1 LAESKLPRFNRVTSA
16 SHPAVRL
23 ARQLATPHGRRKAG
37 LVLVEGVRA
46 AEAAVE
52 SGARVSA
59 VLLQEGATGRAA
71 QLARL
76 LADSRVPVHSV
87 PAGIMG
93 RASLVRE
100 PQGIILLCAPPSAG
114 LETALEREFV
124 LVADGIQDPGNLGS
138 LARSARAFGAGSL
151 ITTRGTTEVFGPKAL
166 RATAGA
172 WPGLAIWEGADP
184 RRLAAELAS
193 REFRILASDPAGT
206 REFTEALWLGRVALV
221 LGSEAHGATD
231 AWKDIGAVRVRIPL
245 DTAVESLNV
254 AAAAAVLLSEAAR
267 QRKR

>member
-1 LAESKLPRFNRVTSA
+1 M
-16 SHPAVRL
+16 
-23 ARQLATPHGRRKAG
+23 
-37 LVLVEGVRA
+37 EGVRA

-59 VLLQEGATGRAA
+59 VLLSEGATCRAA
-71 QLARL
+71 QLARR

-87 PAGIMG
+87 PAEILV

-114 LETALEREFV
+114 LKAALERDFV
-124 LVADGIQDPGNLGS
+124 LVADGLQDPGNLGS

-151 ITTRGTTEVFGPKAL
+151 ITTLGTTEVFGPKAL

-184 RRLAAELAS
+184 RRLAADLVS
-193 REFRILASDPAGT
+193 GGFRILASDPAGN
-206 REFTEALWLGRVALV
+206 REYTEALWLGRVALV

-231 AWKDIGAVRVRIPL
+231 AWKDIGAIRVRIPL
-245 DTAVESLNV
+245 EQTVESLNV
-254 AAAAAVLLSEAAR
+254 SAAAAVLLAEAAR